1 MGLIKTKTLRMN
13 KSLLLLAACLS
24 VVSAHGNHCR
34 CGASQQVC
42 RKHQWMI
49 LAMLGM
55 FLSYMYMYAGYYWQ
69 KYCAYCFKT
78 EELEEHEEEELDVV
92 MKADPTEH
100 VKTCTDAQCTHC
112 ENFDM
117 TNFCQKKEE

>member
-42 RKHQWMI
+42 RKHQWML

-55 FLSYMYMYAGYYWQ
+55 FLSYMYMYAGYYWARL
-69 KYCAYCFKT
+69 CALCSRDVQF
-78 EELEEHEEEELDVV
+78 EEEGEDLDVAMEV
-92 MKADPTEH
+92 AQEH
-100 VKTCTDAQCTHC
+100 VATC
-112 ENFDM
+112 
-117 TNFCQKKEE
+117 